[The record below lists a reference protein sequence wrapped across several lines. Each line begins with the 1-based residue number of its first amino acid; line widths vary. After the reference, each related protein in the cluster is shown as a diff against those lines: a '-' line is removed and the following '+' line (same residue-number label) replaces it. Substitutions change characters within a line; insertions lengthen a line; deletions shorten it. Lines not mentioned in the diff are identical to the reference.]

1 MKVITS
7 TTRAASLGV
16 IFLLFSIATW
26 AQAQTPGDKIPSQLK
41 PPDGAKLILHARAK
55 GDQIYVCKQDGAT
68 YSWTLKAPEA
78 QLLDESGQ
86 VIGHH
91 FAGPSWQSTDES
103 KVTGKVAARADSPDP
118 ESIPWLFLTAADHSG
133 NGLMS
138 QVTHIQRLNTKGG
151 KAPAAGCDASHL
163 GAETRVPYT
172 ADYFFYADQSPK

>member
-1 MKVITS
+1 
-7 TTRAASLGV
+7 
-16 IFLLFSIATW
+16 
-26 AQAQTPGDKIPSQLK
+26 
-41 PPDGAKLILHARAK
+41 
-55 GDQIYVCKQDGAT
+55 
-68 YSWTLKAPEA
+68 LKAPEA

-118 ESIPWLFLTAADHSG
+118 ESIPWLLLTAADHSG

-151 KAPAAGCDASHL
+151 KAPATGCDASHL

>member
-7 TTRAASLGV
+7 TTRPAMLAV
-16 IFLLFSIATW
+16 ILSLFSISAW
-26 AQAQTPGDKIPSQLK
+26 AQTQTSGDKIPSQLK
-41 PPDGAKLILHARAK
+41 PPDGAKLILQTRAK
-55 GDQIYVCKQDGAT
+55 GDQIYACKQEGSK

-78 QLLDESGQ
+78 QLLDESGR

-103 KVTGKVAARADSPDP
+103 KVTGKVTARSDSPDP
-118 ESIPWLFLTAADHSG
+118 ESIPWLLLTAADHSG

-151 KAPAAGCDASHL
+151 KAPATGCDASH
-163 GAETRVPYT
+163 GGGETSIPYS
-172 ADYFFYADQSPK
+172 ADYFFYADQSTK